1 MLSFTKDYTKL
12 DANEAVS
19 NFENQTT
26 SVVCKT
32 KAKYLSSEN
41 SFKILKELQNI
52 SSRPFTVVVKKR
64 TVELTLLS
72 TKNVP
77 TLVIFR
83 EKTLWDVKNSLA
95 NNLIIQEEK

>member
-1 MLSFTKDYTKL
+1 MISFTKDYTKL

-32 KAKYLSSEN
+32 KAKDLSSEN

-52 SSRPFTVVVKKR
+52 SSRPFTVVVKR
-64 TVELTLLS
+64 RVVELTLLS
-72 TKNVP
+72 SKNVP
-77 TLVIFR
+77 TLVIFK
-83 EKTLWDVKNSLA
+83 EKTLCDVKNSLA
-95 NNLIIQEEK
+95 NNLVTQEGE

>member
-1 MLSFTKDYTKL
+1 MISFTKDYTKL

-32 KAKYLSSEN
+32 KAKHLSSEN
-41 SFKILKELQNI
+41 SLKLLKELQKI
-52 SSRPFTVVVKKR
+52 CSGPFTVVVKRR

-77 TLVIFR
+77 TLVIFK

-95 NNLIIQEEK
+95 NNLVTQEGE